1 LDFHG
6 LKLSIPFFGQDI
18 AGSMNIMM
26 LLITTPAL
34 VHSARRLL
42 SSGANRTCLQ
52 RIGFIDFF
60 KRDSFR
66 LVFVLQVFQKLTK
79 LPLSQL
85 LIHRFASL
93 LPGMALDAFHIPN
106 DNVSDSLFGAPMDEL
121 PAHFMKGIPQFSFGF

>member
-1 LDFHG
+1 

-18 AGSMNIMM
+18 AGSMNITM

-34 VHSARRLL
+34 VNPARRFL
-42 SSGANRTCLQ
+42 SSGANRTCL
-52 RIGFIDFF
+52 RGICFIDFF

-66 LVFVLQVFQKLTK
+66 LEFVLQVFQKLTK
-79 LPLSQL
+79 LPLGQL

-93 LPGMALDAFHIPN
+93 LPGMALNAFHIPD

-121 PAHFMKGIPQFSFGF
+121 PANFMKSIPQLSFGF